1 MKQRG
6 MTLIELMIV
15 VAIIG
20 ILSSI
25 AYPAYQQYV
34 ESSRR
39 VSAEGKLLE
48 IAQWMERQYTAT
60 GSYPANANLLN
71 NYKVIPD
78 SGTTH
83 YNVAI
88 VGAASNAVSYVLT
101 ATPVANGPQSNDD
114 CGTLSITDVGV
125 KASSTGTL
133 ADCWR
138 Q

>member
-1 MKQRG
+1 MKQQG

-39 VSAEGKLLE
+39 VNAQGKLLE

-60 GSYPANANLLN
+60 GSYPANASLPS
-71 NYKVIPD
+71 NYSNIPD
-78 SGTTH
+78 TGTTH

-88 VGAASNAVSYVLT
+88 IGAASNAVSYVLT
-101 ATPVANGPQSNDD
+101 ATPVVNGPQSNDD
-114 CGTLSITDVGV
+114 CGTLSISDAGV
-125 KASSTGTL
+125 KTASSGTL

>member
-1 MKQRG
+1 MKQQG

-20 ILSSI
+20 ILSAI
-25 AYPAYQQYV
+25 AYPAYQQYI

-39 VSAEGKLLE
+39 VNAEGKLLE
-48 IAQWMERQYTAT
+48 IAQWMERQYTTT
-60 GSYPANANLLN
+60 GSYPASANLPSH
-71 NYKVIPD
+71 YSIIPD
-78 SGTTH
+78 SGTAH

-88 VGAASNAVSYVLT
+88 VSAGSSAVSYVLT
-101 ATPVANGPQSNDD
+101 ATPVVNGPQSNDE
-114 CGTLSITDVGV
+114 CGTLSISDAGV
-125 KASSTGTL
+125 KTASTGTL

>member
-1 MKQRG
+1 MKQQG

-20 ILSSI
+20 ILSAI

-39 VSAEGKLLE
+39 VNAEGKLLE
-48 IAQWMERQYTAT
+48 IAQWMERQYTT
-60 GSYPANANLLN
+60 IGSYPANASLPSH
-71 NYKVIPD
+71 YSIIPD
-78 SGTTH
+78 TGVAH

-88 VGAASNAVSYVLT
+88 VSAASNAVSYVLT
-101 ATPVANGPQSNDD
+101 ATPVVNGPQSNDD
-114 CGTLSITDVGV
+114 CGTLSISDAGV
-125 KASSTGTL
+125 KTSSAGSV